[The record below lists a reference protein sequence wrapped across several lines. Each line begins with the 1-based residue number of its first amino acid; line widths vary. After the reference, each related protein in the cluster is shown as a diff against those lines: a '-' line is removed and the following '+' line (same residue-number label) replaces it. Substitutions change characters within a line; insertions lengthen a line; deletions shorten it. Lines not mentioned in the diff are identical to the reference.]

1 MSLEDIFNAVL
12 NYQQDQIQQ
21 QVQKELDRDANVTDI
36 LNKGLIAA
44 MDEVGKRFSENKLFI
59 PEMLMAAK
67 TMKSGMEVLRPLLS
81 DSNVRTRGTVV
92 LGAVKG
98 DLHDIGKNLVAM
110 MLEGAGFS
118 VVDLGV
124 DVDTEQFLSA
134 AAENQAEIIAM
145 SALLTTTMPTMRI
158 TVSAIKEKGANVKTM
173 VGGAP
178 VTQEFADQ
186 IGADGYS
193 LDAVKAVQK
202 AKELLAR

>member
-110 MLEGAGFS
+110 LLEGAGFN

-134 AAENQAEIIAM
+134 AAENQAEIIGM

-193 LDAVKAVQK
+193 IDAVKAVQK

>member
-36 LNKGLIAA
+36 LDKGLIAA
-44 MDEVGKRFSENKLFI
+44 MDEIGKRFSEKKIFI

-67 TMKSGMEVLRPLLS
+67 TMKSGMEGLRPLLS

-110 MLEGAGFS
+110 MLEGAGFN

-134 AAENQAEIIAM
+134 AAENQAEIIGM